1 MLQEFNPNHNANLNA
16 ASAELSWWRTWA
28 SSWWAHVYS

>member
-1 MLQEFNPNHNANLNA
+1 MLQEFNPNHNANLSA

-28 SSWWAHVYS
+28 SS